1 MPDARCTIDDAE
13 DAYSDGELERTL
25 ELCEILLEADPDD
38 TNALYLM
45 GETMLELEEYEAAE
59 EIFRD
64 ALGLE
69 PESGALYNGLG
80 VALFELC
87 RFNQARKALDTALE
101 LDPRIA
107 ESRMYLGFFHERR
120 GEFDAALGEYELAM
134 DLDPEHFHAPT
145 PLSLEEI
152 QGAIERVMDQLPPAI
167 GSYLSGVPW
176 RIEDVPATATL
187 TARRPPLSPLLTCLF
202 EGDARD
208 PIETPAPLDHAP
220 AEIVLFRQNFEKSI
234 RTPAELHTALLN
246 AVLFELEHYLSLDEA
261 EIKALGLA
269 ELARGSVFASG
280 AVDED
285 VSSDR
290 VLH

>member
-1 MPDARCTIDDAE
+1 MPEARCTIEDAE
-13 DAYSDGELERTL
+13 DAYTDGELERTL
-25 ELCEILLEADPDD
+25 ELCEALLEADPDD

-87 RFNQARKALDTALE
+87 RFDQARKALNTAVE
-101 LDPRIA
+101 MDPRIA

-120 GEFDAALGEYELAM
+120 GEFDAAREEFELAAE
-134 DLDPEHFHAPT
+134 LDPEHFHPPT
-145 PLSLEEI
+145 ALSLEEI
-152 QGAIERVMDQLPPAI
+152 QAAIELVMDQLPLAL
-167 GSYLSGVPW
+167 GNYLSGVPW
-176 RIEDVPATATL
+176 RIEDVPATAML

-202 EGDARD
+202 AGDARD
-208 PIETPAPLDHAP
+208 PVETPVPLDHAP
-220 AEIVLFRQNFEKSI
+220 DEITLFRHNFGKSV
-234 RTPAELHTALLN
+234 RTPAELPIALLN

-261 EIKALGLA
+261 EIEALGLT
-269 ELARGSVFASG
+269 ELARGPVITDDPA
-280 AVDED
+280 DED
-285 VSSDR
+285 ISSDR